1 MKKRVYH
8 WIFGLCDLAGFMT
21 IFGVAGASD
30 LNLIDTNTLIVK
42 SCIGVVLLLVGYIGL
57 KLSGWKYIA

>member
-8 WIFGLCDLAGFMT
+8 WVFGLCDLAGFMT

-30 LNLIDTNTLIVK
+30 LNLIDMNTIIVK
-42 SCIGVVLLLVGYIGL
+42 SCIGVVLLVIGYIGL